1 MRASS
6 SLLFMTTFLVF
17 LLIHLPAN
25 AQHDEVEQKEDALQ
39 GTIPGMEIEN
49 IMTSPLESAEG
60 KEVIVSHLV
69 VPPNTTFPKHWH
81 PGEEFIYVLE
91 GTAIVWQEG
100 KPETLLNEGDIF
112 KVSLKQIHTAKTGE
126 VGATVLVFRVHET
139 GQPVRVN
146 IEE

>member
-1 MRASS
+1 
-6 SLLFMTTFLVF
+6 
-17 LLIHLPAN
+17 
-25 AQHDEVEQKEDALQ
+25 
-39 GTIPGMEIEN
+39 MEIEN

-60 KEVIVSHLV
+60 KEVIVSKLV

-100 KPETLLNEGDIF
+100 KPETQLNEGDIF

-146 IEE
+146 VEE

>member
-6 SLLFMTTFLVF
+6 SLLSMTTFLVF
-17 LLIHLPAN
+17 LLIHLPAY
-25 AQHDEVEQKEDALQ
+25 AQHDESEEKPDALQ
-39 GTIPGMEIEN
+39 GTIPGLEIEN

-60 KEVIVSHLV
+60 KEVIVSKLV

-81 PGEEFIYVLE
+81 PGEEFVYVLE
-91 GTAIVWQEG
+91 GKAIVWQEG
-100 KPETLLNEGDIF
+100 KPETQLNEGDIF

-126 VGATVLVFRVHET
+126 VSATVLVFRVHET

-146 IEE
+146 VE